1 MKEVVLRVVDVDV
14 VLGGGFHVFSMRKS
28 ISFNSKNIV
37 RLVDKP
43 WNMWNMWNVP
53 LFPTKNMNHGKS
65 HSLSGKTRA
74 CPATQVDLNKLLMWS
89 GFNDGTLN
97 HFDWFGISFYPIP
110 L

>member
-1 MKEVVLRVVDVDV
+1 MKEVVLRVVDMDV

-53 LFPTKNMNHGKS
+53 LFQPRT
-65 HSLSGKTRA
+65 
-74 CPATQVDLNKLLMWS
+74 
-89 GFNDGTLN
+89 
-97 HFDWFGISFYPIP
+97 
-110 L
+110 